1 MSVRH
6 LAWLAGLSLLYVG
19 AGKLGLSL
27 AFVHVSASAVW
38 PPAGVALGALLLG
51 GRGVW
56 PAIAL
61 GAFIVN
67 FTTTGDVLSSIAIAG
82 GNTLEALVGA
92 VLVARVGGAAALRHA
107 SGVFAIAGL
116 AIPVAAA
123 IAASVG
129 MASLWLSGLAG
140 AETLPFIWLTWWLGD
155 TAGAILVL
163 PLVVFWREE
172 PRTDWTGRQ
181 AIEAALLAATF
192 LITCLVLFRGLVPS
206 VARGYPLAFFV
217 LPALLWAAFR
227 FGQRETATLAALLAG
242 FAIWGTLDGYGPFAD
257 LPVAEALLIL
267 QAFVGVV
274 AVATLAAS
282 AEVARRAAADRA
294 LVALNQALE
303 ARVASRTDLLAR
315 TQARLVEA
323 QHVAHIG
330 SWEWDVPGNS
340 LWWSEELYRIFG
352 VDPAQFS
359 ASYEGF
365 LALVHPDD
373 RAETEATVHKAL
385 DGRAPFSFEHRVVR
399 PDGGV
404 RRVHGQGRVI
414 CDADGRP
421 LRMLGTGQDITEQRR
436 AEEERARFERE
447 QHARR
452 EAEAANE
459 AKDQFLALLSH
470 ELRTPVNAVM
480 GWAHL
485 LMQQT
490 LDEQARAK
498 ALTAICRNASIQ
510 TRLVAD
516 LLDASRIRAGTMR
529 LEIAPLDLAAVACDA
544 VETVRPMARSKDI
557 EIAVELAAI
566 TFEGDAERLGQVL
579 RNLLLNAVKF
589 ASSGGCVTLR
599 CRVSEDE
606 GERNDGA
613 AATADREERDVV
625 ITVEDDG
632 PGISEAFLPHLF
644 EQFRQADPSMTREH
658 QGLGLGLAI
667 VKQIV
672 TLHGGSVQATNR
684 PEGRGAIFTVR
695 LPLPVDAPHV
705 AGVDAR
711 QASM

>member
-1 MSVRH
+1 MSVRR
-6 LAWLAGLSLLYVG
+6 LTWLAGLTLLYVG

-27 AFVHVSASAVW
+27 AFAHVSASAVW
-38 PPAGVALGALLLG
+38 PPAGVALAALLLG
-51 GRGVW
+51 GRRLW

-67 FTTTGDVLSSIAIAG
+67 FTTTGDVLSSVAIAG

-92 VLVARVGGAAALRHA
+92 ALLARVGGAAALRRA

-116 AIPVAAA
+116 AVPIAAA
-123 IAASVG
+123 IAATVG
-129 MASLWLSGLAG
+129 VASLWLSGLAG
-140 AETLPFIWLTWWLGD
+140 PEALPFIWLTWWLGD
-155 TAGAILVL
+155 TTGAILVL
-163 PLVVFWREE
+163 PLGVLWWEE
-172 PRTDWTGRQ
+172 PRLHWERRQ
-181 AIEAALLAATF
+181 AIEATLLGAALL
-192 LITCLVLFRGLVPS
+192 LTCLVLFRGLVPS

-227 FGQRETATLAALLAG
+227 FGQRETATVAALLAA
-242 FAIWGTLDGYGPFAD
+242 FAIWGTLDGNGPFAD

-274 AVATLAAS
+274 TVAMLAAS
-282 AEVARRAAADRA
+282 AEVAERAATDRA
-294 LVALNQALE
+294 LVGLNRELE

-323 QHVAHIG
+323 QQVAHIG

-340 LWWSEELYRIFG
+340 LWWSEELYRIYG
-352 VDPAQFS
+352 VDPARFA

-373 RAETEATVHKAL
+373 RAETEATVRTAL
-385 DGRAPFSFEHRVVR
+385 DARAPFSFEHRIVR
-399 PDGGV
+399 PDGSV
-404 RRVHGQGRVI
+404 RRLHGQGSVV
-414 CDADGRP
+414 CDAGGRP
-421 LRMLGTGQDITEQRR
+421 LRMLGTGQDITERRR

-480 GWAHL
+480 GWAQL
-485 LMQQT
+485 LQQQT
-490 LDEQARAK
+490 LDEQAREK
-498 ALTAICRNASIQ
+498 AVAAIYRNASIQ

-529 LEIAPLDLAAVACDA
+529 LEIAPLDLSAVARDA
-544 VETVRPMARSKDI
+544 VETVRPMARAKDM
-557 EIAVELAAI
+557 EIAVELSAI
-566 TFEGDAERLGQVL
+566 SLEGDAERLGQVL

-589 ASSGGCVTLR
+589 GSSGGCVTLR
-599 CRVSEDE
+599 CGFSE
-606 GERNDGA
+606 GEGQGSDVTA
-613 AATADREERDVV
+613 AGTDCGDRGVV

-632 PGISEAFLPHLF
+632 PGISDAFLPHLF

-672 TLHGGSVQATNR
+672 TLHGGTVEATNR
-684 PEGRGAIFTVR
+684 QDGRGAIFTVR
-695 LPLPVDAPHV
+695 LPQPADAQQA
-705 AGVDAR
+705 AGVDPR
-711 QASM
+711 RVSM